1 MGLKVDNL
9 KNTLK
14 KEQKKVAF
22 LVALA
27 AVFLYVW
34 IPLMKGSDPV
44 PNPAAANLNP
54 KATAK
59 SRTGKAG
66 REATPP
72 VTEKERKVTYPAFLK
87 KPLPAVMLP
96 RNPFLSLADE
106 TPPEPEP
113 VAVEETNTEEEA
125 LKATEKARAEK
136 MVITSTMLS
145 GRNPSCVVDGLVLV
159 KGSEYNGFK
168 VKKISEFGVVIV
180 GEYGAYQVTIR
191 KV

>member
-1 MGLKVDNL
+1 MGLQVDSL

-22 LVALA
+22 LIALT

-44 PNPAAANLNP
+44 PKPTAAVNS
-54 KATAK
+54 KATARGK
-59 SRTGKAG
+59 ATGKRAAKTSP
-66 REATPP
+66 EAT
-72 VTEKERKVTYPAFLK
+72 KERKVTYPAFLK

-96 RNPFLSLADE
+96 RNPFLSLPDE

-113 VAVEETNTEEEA
+113 VAVEEETNNEDDA
-125 LKATEKARAEK
+125 LRAAEKARSEK

-159 KGSEYNGFK
+159 KDSEYNGFK
-168 VKKISEFGVVIV
+168 VKKISEFDVVFI
-180 GEYGAYQVTIR
+180 GEYGEYRVSIR
-191 KV
+191 

>member
-1 MGLKVDNL
+1 MGLKVDSL

-22 LVALA
+22 LIALT

-44 PNPAAANLNP
+44 PNPASAKVNP
-54 KATAK
+54 KAKAK
-59 SRTGKAG
+59 SRTAKTD
-66 REATPP
+66 REAAPP
-72 VTEKERKVTYPAFLK
+72 ETENDRRVTYPAFLK

-96 RNPFLSLADE
+96 RNPFLSLPDE

-113 VAVEETNTEEEA
+113 VAVEETSNEDDA
-125 LKATEKARAEK
+125 LKTAEKARAEK

-159 KGSEYNGFK
+159 QGSEYNRFK
-168 VKKISEFGVVIV
+168 IKKISEFGVDFL
-180 GEYGAYQVTIR
+180 GEFGVYRVSIR
-191 KV
+191 

>member
-1 MGLKVDNL
+1 VGLKVDSL

-22 LVALA
+22 LIALT

-54 KATAK
+54 KAKAK
-59 SRTGKAG
+59 SRTARAG
-66 REATPP
+66 RDVAAPK
-72 VTEKERKVTYPAFLK
+72 TEEERKVTYPAFLK

-96 RNPFLSLADE
+96 RNPFLSLPDE

-113 VAVEETNTEEEA
+113 VAVEETNSEDEA
-125 LKATEKARAEK
+125 LRAAEMARAEK

-159 KGSEYNGFK
+159 QGSEYNGFK
-168 VKKISEFGVVIV
+168 IKKISESGVVFA
-180 GEYGAYQVTIR
+180 GEYGAYTLTIR
-191 KV
+191 